1 MSRKRTRSGI
11 SYEPPSKR
19 KPEPKIKSMALL
31 IDAHGDISVKLKD
44 SDELE
49 EFNDL
54 VSHRVRQE
62 HDAENYTI
70 TETETPETETR
81 KKELNEEIEGRVTYK
96 RNDIELTPYLWTAN
110 VINVPENVNFYAV
123 NVPCAVGYRTPNR
136 TNPYCWKGVCREGEE
151 TFIEWRDNLTND
163 NLMNEMQRLWEH
175 YNLGISS
182 QQTNEHFQRSIHEN
196 SIRQNP
202 SVLPLPRIEKIIQKG
217 FQSQSSD
224 VHKSNILSKI
234 QLQIFTEEGKTTY
247 YLLNIF
253 DATNVDDFHQLQVDY
268 PKCDKNVHK
277 YISKIQH
284 YKTTSGVDL
293 LNTTLSQILELL
305 FSLAE
310 KYGDN
315 TDIYMVDHSC
325 FDLEFPHSAEGQVKK
340 DIYAKLTQYFT
351 NRSVQLYM
359 GGKET
364 KGRKRTKR
372 KRRRF

>member
-1 MSRKRTRSGI
+1 
-11 SYEPPSKR
+11 
-19 KPEPKIKSMALL
+19 MALL
-31 IDAHGDISVKLKD
+31 INAHGDISVELED

-54 VSHRVRQE
+54 VSHLVRRG

-70 TETETPETETR
+70 TETETR
-81 KKELNEEIEGRVTYK
+81 KKDFNEKIKGRVTYK

-123 NVPCAVGYRTPNR
+123 NVPCAVGYRPTHRNF
-136 TNPYCWKGVCREGEE
+136 PYCWKGLCREEGEE
-151 TFIEWRDNLTND
+151 NFIEWQDNLTND
-163 NLMNEMQRLWEH
+163 NLMSEMQRLWQH
-175 YNLGISS
+175 YNLGLRS
-182 QQTNEHFQRSIHEN
+182 QQAKEHYERSIHEN

-202 SVLPLPRIEKIIQKG
+202 TVLPLPRIEKILQKG
-217 FQSQSSD
+217 LQSQSND
-224 VHKSNILSKI
+224 IGNILGKI

-253 DATNVDDFHQLQVDY
+253 DATNKDFLKLKEDF
-268 PKCDKNVHK
+268 PKCKKNI
-277 YISKIQH
+277 YEYTSKLEH
-284 YKTTSGVDL
+284 SETASGDYLLDTS
-293 LNTTLSQILELL
+293 LSQILELL

-325 FDLEFPHSAEGQVKK
+325 FDLAFPHSAEGQVKK

-351 NRSVQLYM
+351 NRPVQLYM
-359 GGKET
+359 GGKDS
-364 KGRKRTKR
+364 KNRKRRKKNGTKR
-372 KRRRF
+372 KRLRF